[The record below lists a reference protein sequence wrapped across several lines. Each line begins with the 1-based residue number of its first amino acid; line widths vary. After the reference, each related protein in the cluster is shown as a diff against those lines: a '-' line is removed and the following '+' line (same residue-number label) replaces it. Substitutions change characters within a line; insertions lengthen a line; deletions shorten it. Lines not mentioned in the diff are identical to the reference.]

1 VSDAQVRHPIFARFF
16 NRLSPIIERDIG
28 ADRKQLLSGLSGR
41 VVEIGAGNGV
51 NFGHYPDTVTEVVAI
66 EPEAYLR
73 GKAEEA
79 ATRASVPVRVVAAV
93 AGDLP
98 LEPDSFDA
106 AVATLVLC
114 TVPDATGA
122 LSELRRVL
130 KPAGELRFLEHVR
143 AEQPLKARVQGF
155 ADRSG
160 IWPLI
165 GGGCHCSRT
174 TVASIESAGYEVQEL
189 RSVDVGPSWGIT
201 NPHVIGVARAR
212 A

>member
-1 VSDAQVRHPIFARFF
+1 MSDAQVRHPIFARFF
-16 NRLSPIIERDIG
+16 NRLSPVIERDIG

-51 NFGHYPDTVTEVVAI
+51 NFGHYPSLVTEVVAI

-114 TVPDATGA
+114 TVPDVTGA
-122 LSELRRVL
+122 LGELRRVL
-130 KPAGELRFLEHVR
+130 KPGGELRFLEHVR
-143 AEQPLKARVQGF
+143 GEGPTKARVQRF

-174 TVASIESAGYEVQEL
+174 TVSEIERAGYAVEEL